1 MFMETIAAILVF
13 TPLIVPPL
21 VNLGV
26 DPVHLGIVMVLNLM
40 IGLITPPVGM
50 SLYMISIVSQVPVPK
65 VTKAILPYY
74 IPLVLSLLIVTFV
87 PTITTFL
94 PNLVFGK

>member
-1 MFMETIAAILVF
+1 
-13 TPLIVPPL
+13 LIVPPL

-74 IPLVLSLLIVTFV
+74 IPLVLSLLVVTFV
-87 PTITTFL
+87 PCISTFL